1 MKYFVSVLF
10 ILLIIIVV
18 FLLFRMNKILNA
30 QTTLMV
36 GMAQKLGITDL
47 PVLPAG
53 KIKDKETPE
62 ESEMIAEI
70 ADKIYDGK
78 ELNDE
83 EKEFKEKFKNEIKEE
98 IELLKGGNKNNG
110 ETKET
115 KVPKNTP
122 KKKERKKISREDS
135 VLSLF
140 EDGIPKT
147 SIELINLYAEKR
159 GTKPN
164 GSVHIVFNKMV
175 KDNNLGRYNN
185 YYGLIDWFDGKKM
198 KKEFSEKI
206 NR

>member
-1 MKYFVSVLF
+1 MKYFVPILF
-10 ILLIIIVV
+10 ILLITIV
-18 FLLFRMNKILNA
+18 LLFLFKMNKILNV

-47 PVLPAG
+47 PVLPAR

-78 ELNDE
+78 ELTDE
-83 EKEFKEKFKNEIKEE
+83 EKEFKKKFKNEIKEE
-98 IELLKGGNKNNG
+98 IELLKGWNKNN
-110 ETKET
+110 EET

-140 EDGIPKT
+140 ENGIPKT

-175 KDNNLGRYNN
+175 KDNKLGRYNN

-206 NR
+206 NH